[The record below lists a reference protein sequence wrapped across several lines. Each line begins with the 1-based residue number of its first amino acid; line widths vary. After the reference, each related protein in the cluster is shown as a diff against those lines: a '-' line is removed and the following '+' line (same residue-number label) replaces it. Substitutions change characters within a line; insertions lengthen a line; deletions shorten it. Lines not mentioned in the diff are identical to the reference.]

1 MHPEC
6 RHIRTNGVKCHALA
20 LRGKPWCYYHA
31 RLHTQAPRP
40 TTIPDEPLSLP
51 SLGDRSGI
59 QAALGQVLDAI
70 GSSRLS
76 TRRAGLLLHALQI
89 ASTNAARMSAFGLP
103 TAAHSIN
110 TTPFAPVSPP
120 TTNH

>member
-31 RLHTQAPRP
+31 RLHTQAARP
-40 TTIPDEPLSLP
+40 ATIPAANQDAPLNLP
-51 SLGDRSGI
+51 SLADRSGI
-59 QAALGQVLDAI
+59 QSALGQVLTAI

-76 TRRAGLLLHALQI
+76 TRRAGLLLQTLQI
-89 ASTNAARMSAFGLP
+89 ASTNAARIGAFSP
-103 TAAHSIN
+103 
-110 TTPFAPVSPP
+110 PP